1 MSAEGMEYTF
11 IAIDENLEPIGME
24 KIFASVIIANDAY
37 YWFFNM
43 APFSRSATLNERAIF
58 EEVRGG
64 GENLL
69 HANSFL

>member
-37 YWFFNM
+37 YWFF
-43 APFSRSATLNERAIF
+43 
-58 EEVRGG
+58 
-64 GENLL
+64 
-69 HANSFL
+69 